1 MKSIEKQSQAGAS
14 ADGDQQVVVSSNFKS
29 SNWAL
34 STCAKTI
41 QSNGSQVRRST
52 TVSSR
57 IISRSHVSTSADART
72 FYVAWM
78 DFAGVMTTRG
88 WSSPRV
94 NSFSTDSNAHGVF
107 SIDTFDKIP
116 TNSDFA
122 NRICDAD
129 AFIKELE
136 LWAMHNNINQN
147 GQANTPTQCAHGTQ
161 EVGEINALENHS
173 SDNEISNSCTDKT
186 AAGSKNFKVAHVAI
200 LSYKNEARYV

>member
-41 QSNGSQVRRST
+41 QSNGSQIRRST

-107 SIDTFDKIP
+107 SIDAFDKIP
-116 TNSDFA
+116 TSSDIA

-147 GQANTPTQCAHGTQ
+147 GQANTPTQCAHGTE

-173 SDNEISNSCTDKT
+173 SDNEISNSCTDET

-200 LSYKNEARYV
+200 LSYKNEAR